1 MENRENKSMSSIY
14 LDKVKIGDIEGEFI
28 VPAYQRGFRWKDE
41 VKILLDDIND
51 IIGGQEYCLQ
61 PIVVKK
67 TGEKNYELIDGQQ
80 WLTSV
85 FLLLRYMIQLGLP
98 FRHKFSI
105 KYETR
110 DNSRIFLENISI
122 GILDNDINNI
132 DEYFFIEAYRII
144 TSWFKSQKDEPLA
157 ALNIY
162 KKLCESIFAIWYEV
176 DSGESSVSL
185 FTRLNIG
192 RIPLTNAELV
202 KALFLSKNSEIND
215 NKQPEI
221 ATDWDIIE
229 KELHNNSFWYFITN
243 ENHAQYQ
250 TRIEL
255 IFNLMSGKQ
264 GHEKENF
271 YTFFF
276 FDKKIKEKNNKPEV
290 WTEIKRFYQ
299 RLQEWF
305 ENPDLYHK
313 IGYLIASNH
322 IGLLNL
328 IEKSSGITK
337 TEFQNSLDSL
347 IAESIAADGN
357 YNDLSYESRPD
368 YLLIEKILLLFNV
381 ETIRQKSDE
390 SMRFPFNKY
399 KQENWSLEHIH
410 AQQSEGLNKKEQW
423 VEWLNLHKESLLSL
437 KNEKNDGLIKDIT
450 GAVNDENLNF
460 ITFFDL
466 FEKVIKVLSKDDSI
480 EYTHF
485 LSNLAL
491 LKKSDNSALNNSAF
505 AVKRNRILGFDK
517 KSDYIPECTRRVFLK
532 YYTQSEYNQLHF
544 WGKSDR
550 DGYINEMN
558 NILHNYL
565 KIIGKEIVP

>member
-1 MENRENKSMSSIY
+1 MNNIY
-14 LDKVKIGDIEGEFI
+14 LDKTNIGDIEGEFI

-41 VKILLDDIND
+41 VKIFLDDINNIPD
-51 IIGGQEYCLQ
+51 GQKYCLQ

-67 TGEKNYELIDGQQ
+67 IGETDEKKYELIDGQQ
-80 WLTSV
+80 RLTSV
-85 FLLLRYMIQLGLP
+85 FLLLRYMRQLSLKCP
-98 FRHKFSI
+98 HNFSI

-110 DNSRIFLENISI
+110 DNSRIFLENINI
-122 GILDNDINNI
+122 DILDNDINDI

-144 TSWFKSQKDEPLA
+144 TSWFKSQKDELLA
-157 ALNIY
+157 AINIY
-162 KKLCESIFAIWYEV
+162 KRLCESIFAIWYEV
-176 DSGESSVSL
+176 DSNESSVSL

-202 KALFLSKNSEIND
+202 KALFLSKNSEID
-215 NKQPEI
+215 DRKQLEI

-243 ENHAQYQ
+243 EDHNQYQ

-255 IFNLMSGKQ
+255 IFNLMSGKLQ
-264 GHEKENF
+264 HEKEDF

-276 FDKKIKEKNNKPEV
+276 FDGKIKEKSNKSEI
-290 WTEIKRFYQ
+290 WKEIKRFYQ

-313 IGYLIASNH
+313 IGYLIASSH
-322 IGLLNL
+322 IGLLDL
-328 IEKSSGITK
+328 IGKSNDITK

-347 IAESIAADGN
+347 IAESITTDKN
-357 YNDLSYESRPD
+357 YNELSYESRSD

-381 ETIRQKSDE
+381 ETVRQKSQE
-390 SMRFPFNKY
+390 ITRFPFNKY

-423 VEWLNLHKESLLSL
+423 IEWLNLHKESLLSL
-437 KNEKNDGLIKDIT
+437 KNEENNELIQDIT
-450 GAVNDENLNF
+450 DGVNDENLDRIIFYN
-460 ITFFDL
+460 L
-466 FEKVIKVLSKDDSI
+466 FEKVIAVLSKDDSI
-480 EYTHF
+480 EYTHS

-491 LKKSDNSALNNSAF
+491 LEKSDNSALNNSAF
-505 AVKRNRILGFDK
+505 AVKRNRILEIDK
-517 KSDYIPECTRRVFLK
+517 KGGYIPECTRRVFLK

-544 WGKSDR
+544 WGEPDR
-550 DGYINEMN
+550 NGYINEMN
-558 NILHNYL
+558 NVLHNYL
-565 KIIGKEIVP
+565 KIISREILP